1 MKKILVLILA
11 LVMTMSLTACGS
23 GTEDAG
29 SDEIAAGSDEI
40 KDIISNEELVGTWI
54 SEDGTTFSI
63 NIDGTIINE
72 SLDMNISF
80 RTDEKYVQ
88 WEIEGDKFVFQETAG
103 TYLKYQI
110 VNENEQLKLKYLE
123 MDGAFVGG
131 YMVEPIMTDLVK
143 QD

>member
-11 LVMTMSLTACGS
+11 LVMMMSLTACGS
-23 GTEDAG
+23 GTED
-29 SDEIAAGSDEI
+29 AGSDEI

-88 WEIEGDKFVFQETAG
+88 WEIEGDKFVFQEAAG

-110 VNENEQLKLKYLE
+110 VNEKEQLKLKYLE
-123 MDGAFVGG
+123 MDGAFVAG